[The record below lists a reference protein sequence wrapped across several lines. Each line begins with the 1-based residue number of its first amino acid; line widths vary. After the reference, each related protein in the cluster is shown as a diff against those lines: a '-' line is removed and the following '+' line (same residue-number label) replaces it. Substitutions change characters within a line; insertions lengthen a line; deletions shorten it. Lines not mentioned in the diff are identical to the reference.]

1 MCRNNWENVVKVF
14 SNKLNCVEYNN
25 HNLHYY
31 TEEFVNGTDV
41 NKLIQDKYSFSNDE
55 FFNFANCIN
64 NAISCL
70 WTNKVIHR
78 DIKPQ
83 NVIYDKIQDRF
94 V

>member
-1 MCRNNWENVVKVF
+1 MCRSNCENVVKVF
-14 SNKLNCVEYNN
+14 SNKLNYVEYNN

-41 NKLIQDKYSFSNDE
+41 NKLIQDKCSFSNDE

-83 NVIYDKIQDRF
+83 NVIYDKI
-94 V
+94 